1 MVLRLTE
8 IAPWMLQALQQ
19 KKVGHFRECLALVGL
34 PGVKIMGE
42 SPCMAF
48 VFSGWLVNSY
58 AYIYIYV
65 MIYYIIRLEHPK
77 FHSFTPIKALLGM
90 QTTTSD
96 HALRGFVGLWVCGFL
111 IPYQASLTVGLN
123 TIAG

>member
-1 MVLRLTE
+1 
-8 IAPWMLQALQQ
+8 
-19 KKVGHFRECLALVGL
+19 
-34 PGVKIMGE
+34 
-42 SPCMAF
+42 
-48 VFSGWLVNSY
+48 
-58 AYIYIYV
+58 